1 MKMYKKQTNRQL
13 TIYDFDQP
21 LGLTMNPENRW
32 VKKADSIP
40 WSVIEDKYAA
50 LFNSDRG
57 NIAKPVR
64 MALGALIIQS
74 EFQYADTEVVN
85 QIRENPYLQYFVGL
99 PSYKD
104 EKPFDASSMVHFR
117 KRLSSE
123 ILIEIN
129 ELILKPIED
138 GADDSQADDNDNSDD
153 NDASGSKNEGTLIL
167 DATCAPSEIKFPQDT
182 ELLNECR
189 EKLEGI
195 IDEICEANHLPKPR
209 TYRKIARRDYLNIAR
224 KKKKSGKQ
232 IRKAIGKQLNYI
244 RRDLGY
250 IDAFMEQGYTLR
262 AKQVDLLG
270 TLRKLYEQQLYMHTS
285 RTHKVQDRIVS
296 ISQPFI
302 RPIVRGKAKNPVEFG
317 AKLDMSIT
325 NGYARI
331 EKISFD
337 AYNESEC
344 LIVAVERYKERM
356 GVYPERVLA
365 DKIYRNRTN
374 LSYCKELGIR
384 LSGPSLGRPKKDQK
398 IDKKQEYTDNCDR
411 VEVERGFSLAK
422 RKFGLR
428 LIRTRLEETSL
439 CVIALSILT
448 MNLSKVSLRIFLTLI
463 QWMSLPRIEPLV
475 NP

>member
-1 MKMYKKQTNRQL
+1 MYKKQTNRQL

-138 GADDSQADDNDNSDD
+138 GADDSQTDDNDNDDD
-153 NDASGSKNEGTLIL
+153 NDASGSENEGTLIL

-195 IDEICEANHLPKPR
+195 IDVICEANHLPKPR
-209 TYRKIARRDYLNIAR
+209 TYRKMARRDYLNIAR

-250 IDAFMEQGYTLR
+250 IDAFLEQGYK
-262 AKQVDLLG
+262 A
-270 TLRKLYEQQLYMHTS
+270 S
-285 RTHKVQDRIVS
+285 RPVGDFVEIV
-296 ISQPFI
+296 
-302 RPIVRGKAKNPVEFG
+302 
-317 AKLDMSIT
+317 
-325 NGYARI
+325 
-331 EKISFD
+331 
-337 AYNESEC
+337 
-344 LIVAVERYKERM
+344 
-356 GVYPERVLA
+356 
-365 DKIYRNRTN
+365 
-374 LSYCKELGIR
+374 
-384 LSGPSLGRPKKDQK
+384 
-398 IDKKQEYTDNCDR
+398 
-411 VEVERGFSLAK
+411 
-422 RKFGLR
+422 
-428 LIRTRLEETSL
+428 
-439 CVIALSILT
+439 
-448 MNLSKVSLRIFLTLI
+448 
-463 QWMSLPRIEPLV
+463 
-475 NP
+475 

>member
-1 MKMYKKQTNRQL
+1 MYKKQTNRQL

-32 VKKADSIP
+32 VKKAASIP

-74 EFQYADTEVVN
+74 EFQYSDIETVN

-99 PSYKD
+99 HAYKD
-104 EKPFDASSMVHFR
+104 EKPFDASLMVHFR

-129 ELILKPIED
+129 ELILNPPED
-138 GADDSQADDNDNSDD
+138 VEKDSQVDDNDDDD
-153 NDASGSKNEGTLIL
+153 NDSSKSANEGTLLL

-195 IDEICEANHLPKPR
+195 IDAICEANNLLKPR
-209 TYRKIARRDYLNIAR
+209 TYRKVARKDYLNIAR
-224 KKKKSGKQ
+224 KKKKNGKQ

-244 RRDLGY
+244 RRDFGY
-250 IDAFMEQGYTLR
+250 IDAFLDQGYMLVP
-262 AKQVDLLG
+262 KQAELLA
-270 TLRKLYEQQLYMHTS
+270 TLRKLYEQQLYMYTS

-374 LSYCKELGIR
+374 LSYCKQLGIR

-398 IDKKQEYTDNCDR
+398 VDKKQEYIDNCNR

-422 RKFGLR
+422 RKYGLR

-448 MNLSKVSLRIFLTLI
+448 MNLSKVSLRIFLTI
-463 QWMSLPRIEPLV
+463 IRWMKLPRMEPLV
-475 NP
+475 IP

>member
-1 MKMYKKQTNRQL
+1 MYKKQTNRQL

-32 VKKADSIP
+32 VKKAASIP

-74 EFQYADTEVVN
+74 EFQYSDIETVN

-99 PSYKD
+99 HAYKD
-104 EKPFDASSMVHFR
+104 EKPFDASLMVHFR

-129 ELILKPIED
+129 ELILNPPED
-138 GADDSQADDNDNSDD
+138 VEKDSQVDDNDDDD
-153 NDASGSKNEGTLIL
+153 NDSSKSANEGTLLL

-195 IDEICEANHLPKPR
+195 IDAICEANHLLKPR
-209 TYRKIARRDYLNIAR
+209 TYRKVARKDYLNIAR
-224 KKKKSGKQ
+224 KKKKNGKQ

-244 RRDLGY
+244 RRDFGY
-250 IDAFMEQGYTLR
+250 IDAFLDQGYTLVP
-262 AKQVDLLG
+262 KQAELLA
-270 TLRKLYEQQLYMHTS
+270 TLRKLYEQQLYMYTS

-374 LSYCKELGIR
+374 LSYCKQLGIR

-398 IDKKQEYTDNCDR
+398 VDKKQEYIDNCNR

-422 RKFGLR
+422 RKYGLR

-448 MNLSKVSLRIFLTLI
+448 MNLSKVSLRIFLTI
-463 QWMSLPRIEPLV
+463 IRWMRLPRMEPLV
-475 NP
+475 IP

>member
-1 MKMYKKQTNRQL
+1 
-13 TIYDFDQP
+13 
-21 LGLTMNPENRW
+21 
-32 VKKADSIP
+32 
-40 WSVIEDKYAA
+40 
-50 LFNSDRG
+50 
-57 NIAKPVR
+57 
-64 MALGALIIQS
+64 
-74 EFQYADTEVVN
+74 
-85 QIRENPYLQYFVGL
+85 
-99 PSYKD
+99 
-104 EKPFDASSMVHFR
+104 
-117 KRLSSE
+117 
-123 ILIEIN
+123 
-129 ELILKPIED
+129 
-138 GADDSQADDNDNSDD
+138 
-153 NDASGSKNEGTLIL
+153 
-167 DATCAPSEIKFPQDT
+167 
-182 ELLNECR
+182 
-189 EKLEGI
+189 
-195 IDEICEANHLPKPR
+195 
-209 TYRKIARRDYLNIAR
+209 
-224 KKKKSGKQ
+224 
-232 IRKAIGKQLNYI
+232 
-244 RRDLGY
+244 
-250 IDAFMEQGYTLR
+250 
-262 AKQVDLLG
+262 
-270 TLRKLYEQQLYMHTS
+270 MHTS

-331 EKISFD
+331 EKSSFD

-398 IDKKQEYTDNCDR
+398 IDKKQEYSDNCDR

-448 MNLSKVSLRIFLTLI
+448 MNLSKVSLRIFLTFI
-463 QWMSLPRIEPLV
+463 QWMSSPRIEPLMK
-475 NP
+475 P

>member
-1 MKMYKKQTNRQL
+1 MYKKQTNRQL

-50 LFNSDRG
+50 LFSSDRG

-270 TLRKLYEQQLYMHTS
+270 TLRKLYQQQLYMHTS

-356 GVYPERVLA
+356 
-365 DKIYRNRTN
+365 
-374 LSYCKELGIR
+374 
-384 LSGPSLGRPKKDQK
+384 
-398 IDKKQEYTDNCDR
+398 
-411 VEVERGFSLAK
+411 
-422 RKFGLR
+422 
-428 LIRTRLEETSL
+428 
-439 CVIALSILT
+439 
-448 MNLSKVSLRIFLTLI
+448 
-463 QWMSLPRIEPLV
+463 
-475 NP
+475 

>member
-1 MKMYKKQTNRQL
+1 MYRKQPNRQL

-32 VKKADSIP
+32 VKKAASIP

-74 EFQYADTEVVN
+74 EFQYSDIETVN

-99 PSYKD
+99 HSYKD
-104 EKPFDASSMVHFR
+104 EKPFDASLMVHFR

-129 ELILKPIED
+129 EFILNPAEDIEK
-138 GADDSQADDNDNSDD
+138 DSQADDNDNDSPKS
-153 NDASGSKNEGTLIL
+153 ANEGTLLL
-167 DATCAPSEIKFPQDT
+167 DATCAPSEIRFPQDT

-195 IDEICEANHLPKPR
+195 IDVICEANHLPKPR
-209 TYRKIARRDYLNIAR
+209 TYRKVARKDYLNIAR

-244 RRDLGY
+244 RRDFGY
-250 IDAFMEQGYTLR
+250 IDAFLDQGYTLVP
-262 AKQVDLLG
+262 KQAELLA
-270 TLRKLYEQQLYMHTS
+270 TLRKLYEQQLYMYTS

-344 LIVAVERYKERM
+344 LIVALERYKERM

-374 LSYCKELGIR
+374 LSYCKQLGIR
-384 LSGPSLGRPKKDQK
+384 LSGPSLGRPKKDK
-398 IDKKQEYTDNCDR
+398 KVDKKQEYIDNCDR

-422 RKFGLR
+422 RKYGLR

-448 MNLSKVSLRIFLTLI
+448 MNLSKVSLRIFLNLI
-463 QWMSLPRIEPLV
+463 RWMGLPRMEPLV
-475 NP
+475 IP

>member
-1 MKMYKKQTNRQL
+1 MYKKQTNRQL

-32 VKKADSIP
+32 VKKAASIP

-74 EFQYADTEVVN
+74 EFQYSDIETVN

-99 PSYKD
+99 HAYKD
-104 EKPFDASSMVHFR
+104 EKPFDASLMVHFR

-129 ELILKPIED
+129 ELILNPPED
-138 GADDSQADDNDNSDD
+138 VEKDSQVDDNDDDD
-153 NDASGSKNEGTLIL
+153 NDSSKSANEGTLLL

-195 IDEICEANHLPKPR
+195 IDAICEANHLLKPR
-209 TYRKIARRDYLNIAR
+209 TYRKVARKDYLHIAR
-224 KKKKSGKQ
+224 KKKKHGTQ

-244 RRDLGY
+244 RRDFGD
-250 IDAFMEQGYTLR
+250 IDAFLNHGYTLVP
-262 AKQVDLLG
+262 KQAELLA
-270 TLRKLYEQQLYMHTS
+270 TLRKLYEQQLYMYTS

-337 AYNESEC
+337 AYNNESEC

-374 LSYCKELGIR
+374 LSYCKQLGIR
-384 LSGPSLGRPKKDQK
+384 LSEPSLGRPKKDQK
-398 IDKKQEYTDNCDR
+398 VDKKQEYIDNCNR

-422 RKFGLR
+422 RKYGLR

-448 MNLSKVSLRIFLTLI
+448 MNLSKVSLRIFLTI
-463 QWMSLPRIEPLV
+463 IRWMRLPRMEPLV
-475 NP
+475 IP

>member
-1 MKMYKKQTNRQL
+1 MKMYRKQPNRQL

-32 VKKADSIP
+32 VKKAASIP

-74 EFQYADTEVVN
+74 EFQYSDIETVN

-99 PSYKD
+99 HSYKD
-104 EKPFDASSMVHFR
+104 EKPFDASLMVHFR

-129 ELILKPIED
+129 EFILNPAEDIEK
-138 GADDSQADDNDNSDD
+138 DSQADDNDNDSPKS
-153 NDASGSKNEGTLIL
+153 ANEGTLLL
-167 DATCAPSEIKFPQDT
+167 DATCAPSEIRFPQDT

-195 IDEICEANHLPKPR
+195 IDVICEANHLPKPR
-209 TYRKIARRDYLNIAR
+209 TYRKVARKDYLNIAR

-244 RRDLGY
+244 RRDFGY
-250 IDAFMEQGYTLR
+250 IDAFLDQGYTLVP
-262 AKQVDLLG
+262 KQAELLA
-270 TLRKLYEQQLYMHTS
+270 TLRKLYEQQLYMYTS

-344 LIVAVERYKERM
+344 LIVALERYKERM

-374 LSYCKELGIR
+374 LSYCKQLGIR
-384 LSGPSLGRPKKDQK
+384 LSGPSLGRPKKDK
-398 IDKKQEYTDNCDR
+398 KVDKKQEYIDNCDR

-422 RKFGLR
+422 RKYGLR

-448 MNLSKVSLRIFLTLI
+448 MNLSKVSLRIFLNLI
-463 QWMSLPRIEPLV
+463 RWMRLPRMEPLV
-475 NP
+475 IP

>member
-1 MKMYKKQTNRQL
+1 
-13 TIYDFDQP
+13 
-21 LGLTMNPENRW
+21 
-32 VKKADSIP
+32 
-40 WSVIEDKYAA
+40 
-50 LFNSDRG
+50 
-57 NIAKPVR
+57 
-64 MALGALIIQS
+64 
-74 EFQYADTEVVN
+74 
-85 QIRENPYLQYFVGL
+85 
-99 PSYKD
+99 
-104 EKPFDASSMVHFR
+104 
-117 KRLSSE
+117 
-123 ILIEIN
+123 
-129 ELILKPIED
+129 
-138 GADDSQADDNDNSDD
+138 
-153 NDASGSKNEGTLIL
+153 
-167 DATCAPSEIKFPQDT
+167 
-182 ELLNECR
+182 
-189 EKLEGI
+189 
-195 IDEICEANHLPKPR
+195 
-209 TYRKIARRDYLNIAR
+209 
-224 KKKKSGKQ
+224 
-232 IRKAIGKQLNYI
+232 
-244 RRDLGY
+244 
-250 IDAFMEQGYTLR
+250 
-262 AKQVDLLG
+262 
-270 TLRKLYEQQLYMHTS
+270 MHTS
-285 RTHKVQDRIVS
+285 RTHKVKDRIVS

-302 RPIVRGKAKNPVEFG
+302 RPIVRGKAKNPVTFG

-398 IDKKQEYTDNCDR
+398 VDKKQEYTDNCDR

-448 MNLSKVSLRIFLTLI
+448 MNLSKVSLRIFLTII
-463 QWMSLPRIEPLV
+463 QLMSLPRIEPLV

>member
-1 MKMYKKQTNRQL
+1 MEQMIPK
-13 TIYDFDQP
+13 
-21 LGLTMNPENRW
+21 LTM
-32 VKKADSIP
+32 
-40 WSVIEDKYAA
+40 
-50 LFNSDRG
+50 
-57 NIAKPVR
+57 
-64 MALGALIIQS
+64 
-74 EFQYADTEVVN
+74 
-85 QIRENPYLQYFVGL
+85 
-99 PSYKD
+99 
-104 EKPFDASSMVHFR
+104 
-117 KRLSSE
+117 
-123 ILIEIN
+123 
-129 ELILKPIED
+129 
-138 GADDSQADDNDNSDD
+138 NDNSDD

-296 ISQPFI
+296 VSQPFI
-302 RPIVRGKAKNPVEFG
+302 RPIVRGKAKNRVEFG

-374 LSYCKELGIR
+374 LSYRKELGIR
-384 LSGPSLGRPKKDQK
+384 LSGPSLCRPKKDQK
-398 IDKKQEYTDNCDR
+398 IDKKQEYSDNCDR

-448 MNLSKVSLRIFLTLI
+448 MNLYKVSLRIFLTFI
-463 QWMSLPRIEPLV
+463 QWMSSPRIEPLMK
-475 NP
+475 P

>member
-1 MKMYKKQTNRQL
+1 MYRKQPNRQL

-32 VKKADSIP
+32 VKKAASIP

-74 EFQYADTEVVN
+74 EFQYSDIETVN

-99 PSYKD
+99 HSYKD
-104 EKPFDASSMVHFR
+104 EKPFDASLMVHFR

-129 ELILKPIED
+129 EFILNPAEDIEK
-138 GADDSQADDNDNSDD
+138 DSQADDNDNDSPKS
-153 NDASGSKNEGTLIL
+153 ANEGTLLL
-167 DATCAPSEIKFPQDT
+167 DATCAPSEIRFPQDT

-195 IDEICEANHLPKPR
+195 IDVICEANHLPKPR
-209 TYRKIARRDYLNIAR
+209 TYRKVARKDYLNIAR

-244 RRDLGY
+244 RRDFGY
-250 IDAFMEQGYTLR
+250 IDAFLDQGYTLVP
-262 AKQVDLLG
+262 KQAELLA
-270 TLRKLYEQQLYMHTS
+270 TLRKLYEQQLYMYTS

-344 LIVAVERYKERM
+344 LIVALERYKERM

-374 LSYCKELGIR
+374 LSYCKQLGIR
-384 LSGPSLGRPKKDQK
+384 LSGPSLGRPKKDK
-398 IDKKQEYTDNCDR
+398 KVDKKQEYIDNCDR

-422 RKFGLR
+422 RKYGLR

-448 MNLSKVSLRIFLTLI
+448 MNLSKVSLRIFLNLI
-463 QWMSLPRIEPLV
+463 RWMRLPRMEPLV
-475 NP
+475 IP